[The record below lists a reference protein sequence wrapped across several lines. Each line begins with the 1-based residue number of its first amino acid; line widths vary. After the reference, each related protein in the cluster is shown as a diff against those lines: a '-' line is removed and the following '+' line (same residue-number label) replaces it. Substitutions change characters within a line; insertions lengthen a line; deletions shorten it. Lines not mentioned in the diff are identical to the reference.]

1 MVEKVEKHERL
12 QDLAEIGR
20 AHQTCDGAVRL
31 ATGAPN
37 DRPRQARRR
46 RLSWVCGCGVHFH
59 FCICQMVRTTLSMDG
74 QSKASLPQ
82 RASLKLRGAMIGG
95 VASSYR
101 PPRDCNRRDRKRS
114 RRTNR
119 DRNTL

>member
-1 MVEKVEKHERL
+1 MERPVEGRALVVEKVEKYERL

-37 DRPRQARRR
+37 DRPRQTRRR

-59 FCICQMVRTTLSMDG
+59 FCICQMVRTTLPLDG
-74 QSKASLPQ
+74 QSKASLPR
-82 RASLKLRGAMIGG
+82 RASGCAPKWRATRLGA
-95 VASSYR
+95 
-101 PPRDCNRRDRKRS
+101 
-114 RRTNR
+114 
-119 DRNTL
+119 L